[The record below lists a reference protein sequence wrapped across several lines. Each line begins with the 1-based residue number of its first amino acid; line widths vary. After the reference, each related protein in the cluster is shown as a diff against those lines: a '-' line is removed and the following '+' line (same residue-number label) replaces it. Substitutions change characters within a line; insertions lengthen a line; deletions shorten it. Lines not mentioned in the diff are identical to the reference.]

1 VATTKFNKLIREVA
15 RRLQEPQS
23 AHADYLAGTAY
34 DRYSVALVAG
44 YLNDAIR
51 EEIEALFMQYGERFP
66 DLVPEMTKFSGALP
80 LNAGSLLKPSDFLF
94 PLGMVKSDNT
104 IIFRKIKGINISA
117 ALAGIDPDLQG
128 SATEPVFY
136 DEGTYLRTLGVTGGN
151 VVLRYVIKHL
161 DIVVSE
167 AAAGNGKWL
176 TANGAY
182 TSATKRLTGA
192 FNVAKST
199 ADAGKDVMFR
209 TTVKVYHNRILSTDP
224 DAFSYYVLDGTDLP
238 VADIASGD
246 IIQCLVSDLAPQ
258 STDLQLSEN
267 HFGRII
273 ERAVQKG
280 IVDARRGLIQEAK

>member
-1 VATTKFNKLIREVA
+1 MATTKFNRLIREVA

-23 AHADYLAGTAY
+23 ADSGYLAGTAY
-34 DRYSVALVAG
+34 DRYSVTLIAG

-51 EEIEALFMQYGERFP
+51 EEIASLFMQYGERFP
-66 DLVPEMTKFSGALP
+66 DLVPEMTRFSAALP
-80 LNAGSLLKPSDFLF
+80 LVSGALLKPSDFLY

-104 IIFRKIKGINISA
+104 IIYRRIKGIDISA

-136 DEGTYLRTLGVTGGN
+136 DEGAYLRTLGVTEGN
-151 VVLRYVIKHL
+151 VVIRYVIKHL

-176 TANGAY
+176 TAGGTWVA
-182 TSATKRLTGA
+182 ATKHLTGT
-192 FNVAKST
+192 FNVGKSG

-209 TTVKVYHNRILSTDP
+209 TTVKVYHNRIVAVDP
-224 DAFSYYVLDGTDLP
+224 ELIYYVLDGTDLP

-246 IIQCLVSDLAPQ
+246 IIQCLISDLAPQ

-267 HFGRII
+267 HFGAIV
-273 ERAVQKG
+273 ERAVMKG
-280 IVDARRGLIQEAK
+280 IVDAKRGLIKEA